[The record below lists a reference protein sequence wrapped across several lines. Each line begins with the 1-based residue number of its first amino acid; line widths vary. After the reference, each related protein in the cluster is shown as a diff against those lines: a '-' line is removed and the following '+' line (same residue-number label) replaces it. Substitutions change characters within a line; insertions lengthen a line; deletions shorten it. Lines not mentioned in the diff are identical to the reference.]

1 MTEKTGASIAVWALT
16 GPGADL
22 AGRIAAGLGGTCFV
36 PRASA
41 TGDAQGFDR
50 LGPAV
55 VEFFHRFDGHVFVM
69 ATGIVVRLI
78 APLLR
83 HKTVDPAV
91 VVVDEA
97 GCWAVSLLSGHIG
110 GANRLAERVAARCG
124 AQAVITTATD
134 VRQVPAIDVIAT
146 ERGLA
151 IENPV
156 AIKAV
161 SMALLAG
168 QSIGCHDPGGWLDGT
183 LAPRVCRPMRIL
195 ADSGRITPDEGP
207 GVFVDDRC
215 LDLPGQILVLRPPSL
230 VAGIGCNRGTGADEI
245 RGLLTEVLLG
255 HRLSPRSV
263 AAVATIDI
271 KSDEPGL
278 KATAAALGVPLRCY
292 SAARLS
298 RVCGLAN
305 ASAVV
310 HRHVGV
316 GNVCEAAA
324 ILGAGQGALI
334 IPKHK
339 TANVTVAI
347 ARRVST
353 SSASALEARTT
364 SPHGPEPY

>member
-1 MTEKTGASIAVWALT
+1 MTENRAGSIAVWALT
-16 GPGADL
+16 GPGTEL
-22 AGRIAAGLGGTCFV
+22 AGRIAAGLGGTRFV
-36 PRASA
+36 PGASA
-41 TGDAQGFDR
+41 TGNAQGFDR

-97 GCWAVSLLSGHIG
+97 GRWAVSLVSGHVG
-110 GANRLAERVAARCG
+110 GANRLAEQVADRCG

-134 VRQVPAIDVIAT
+134 VRQVPAIDVIAI
-146 ERGLA
+146 ERGLV

-168 QSIGCHDPGGWLDGT
+168 RSIGFHDGGGWLAGM
-183 LAPRVCRPMRIL
+183 LAPQVCRPLRIH
-195 ADSGRITPDEGP
+195 ADSGQITADDGP

-215 LDLPGQILVLRPPSL
+215 LDLPAQILVLRPPSL
-230 VAGIGCNRGTGADEI
+230 VAGIGCNRGTGVDEI
-245 RGLLTEVLLG
+245 RALLTAVLNR
-255 HRLSPRSV
+255 HRLSARSL

-278 KATAAALGVPLRCY
+278 KAAAEVLGVPLRCY
-292 SAARLS
+292 SATSLS
-298 RVCGLAN
+298 RVCGVAN